1 MTIKRIQP
9 WRRLVEI
16 LEGAVILGLP
26 FLRIKGQ
33 SALRFDV
40 SSLRLHFFGITLW
53 MDEFFIVL
61 VAFIFLTLLFAFVTL
76 MFGRIWCG
84 WICPQT
90 VLIDY
95 TSFFDKTT
103 KKGILYS
110 SVSYVSVL
118 IISVIVSAGLI
129 WYFVSPYEFIERLL
143 NQRLGSVLWGF
154 WIVLSG
160 VLFLN
165 YAFLRHKWCATVCP
179 YAKLQS
185 AMFDNKT
192 LVIAFDPA
200 RKRECIDCM
209 ACVRACPVDIDIRGG
224 LHSACI
230 NCAAC
235 IDECTRVMKPKKKKG
250 LIGYF
255 WGLPGEMTKR
265 TLRTNALM
273 IGFLTAASLVFLI
286 YTAATSMTLGLTVL
300 PNYNSPPRVVDEK
313 AVNSFLLSIE
323 NRGRTDEVL
332 ATTVRGLKDSEVIPD
347 RVVIKAGE
355 ERKIPVYIIGANAPA
370 QREFRNIEILIESG
384 KTGKKLAAKATFIYP
399 EGR

>member
-1 MTIKRIQP
+1 
-9 WRRLVEI
+9 
-16 LEGAVILGLP
+16 
-26 FLRIKGQ
+26 KGQ

-84 WICPQT
+84 WVCPQT

-95 TSFFDKTT
+95 TRFFDKTK

-110 SVSYVSVL
+110 SASYVWVL
-118 IISVIVSAGLI
+118 MISVIVSAGLI

-154 WIVLSG
+154 WGVLSG

-192 LVIAFDPA
+192 LVIA
-200 RKRECIDCM
+200 
-209 ACVRACPVDIDIRGG
+209 
-224 LHSACI
+224 
-230 NCAAC
+230 
-235 IDECTRVMKPKKKKG
+235 
-250 LIGYF
+250 
-255 WGLPGEMTKR
+255 
-265 TLRTNALM
+265 
-273 IGFLTAASLVFLI
+273 
-286 YTAATSMTLGLTVL
+286 
-300 PNYNSPPRVVDEK
+300 
-313 AVNSFLLSIE
+313 
-323 NRGRTDEVL
+323 
-332 ATTVRGLKDSEVIPD
+332 
-347 RVVIKAGE
+347 
-355 ERKIPVYIIGANAPA
+355 
-370 QREFRNIEILIESG
+370 
-384 KTGKKLAAKATFIYP
+384 
-399 EGR
+399 